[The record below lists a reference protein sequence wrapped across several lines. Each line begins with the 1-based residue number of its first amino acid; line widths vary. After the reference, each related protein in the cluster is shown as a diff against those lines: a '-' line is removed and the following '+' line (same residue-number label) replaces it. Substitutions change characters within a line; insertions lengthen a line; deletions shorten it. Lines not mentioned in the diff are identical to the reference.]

1 MPTDMT
7 VPCGDGLINLRVGAI
22 ILRDGR
28 FLMSRNERDPYLYS
42 VGGRIQFGET
52 AGQAIVRE
60 VAEETGVHLAVDR
73 LGFVHEDYYIMDIP
87 PNAGRLVYELC
98 FYYYMKVPADFEPVG
113 ESCTGDGLRE
123 PLEFVAPDD
132 PRTIY
137 PAFFRTELQ
146 HPQPTVKH
154 LVSDERNMTEP

>member
-87 PNAGRLVYELC
+87 PNAGRLVYEVS
-98 FYYYMKVPADFEPVG
+98 FYFYMKVPADFEPVG
-113 ESCTGDGLRE
+113 ESRTDEGRVRE
-123 PLEFVAPDD
+123 TMRWVSPDD

-137 PAFFRTELQ
+137 PEFFRTELA
-146 HPQPTVKH
+146 HPEPTVKH
-154 LVSDERNMTEP
+154 FVTDERGSHA